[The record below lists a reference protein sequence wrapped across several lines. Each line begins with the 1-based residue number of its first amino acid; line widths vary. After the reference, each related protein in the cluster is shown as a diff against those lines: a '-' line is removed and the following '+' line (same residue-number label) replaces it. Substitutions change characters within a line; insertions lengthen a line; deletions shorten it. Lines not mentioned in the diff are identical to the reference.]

1 MPPGRKQRAAAS
13 WLSLRLFLLRRSEL
27 LGKKKMATNV
37 GGRYGPG
44 HVGALNILKSAR
56 LLRNSRRRDG
66 GFQGEVADELESK
79 TVGTGG
85 TSVTVGSGVPTS

>member
-27 LGKKKMATNV
+27 LGKKKMARNV

-44 HVGALNILKSAR
+44 HVGALNIL
-56 LLRNSRRRDG
+56 NSESDWRVV
-66 GFQGEVADELESK
+66 QVSVAALCRGRK
-79 TVGTGG
+79 AILKGNG
-85 TSVTVGSGVPTS
+85 P